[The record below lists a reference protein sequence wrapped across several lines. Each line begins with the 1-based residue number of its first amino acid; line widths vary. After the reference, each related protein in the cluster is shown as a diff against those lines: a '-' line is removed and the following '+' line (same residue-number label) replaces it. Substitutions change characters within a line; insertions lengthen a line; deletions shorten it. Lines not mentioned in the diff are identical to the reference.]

1 MLPSHMLPSHMLPSY
16 VLPSRALQIIHDF
29 SKPVTRPDWRQSKPI
44 ITTYQMYLKL
54 KYLIDID
61 CTGENL
67 LHYRLLCRII
77 KTEWYYAYTYILKYG
92 LTSFKKSCISKHILK
107 MDGIDDA
114 ECQHYITNDR
124 YIEYD

>member
-1 MLPSHMLPSHMLPSY
+1 MSYSLPSLAIKLISDY
-16 VLPSRALQIIHDF
+16 
-29 SKPVTRPDWRQSKPI
+29 SKPVTRPDWRNSKPI

-61 CTGENL
+61 FTGENL

-77 KTEWYYAYTYILKYG
+77 KTEWYYVYTYILKYG
-92 LTSFKKSCISKHILK
+92 LTSFKRSCISKHVLK

-114 ECQHYITNDR
+114 ECQHYTNNDR